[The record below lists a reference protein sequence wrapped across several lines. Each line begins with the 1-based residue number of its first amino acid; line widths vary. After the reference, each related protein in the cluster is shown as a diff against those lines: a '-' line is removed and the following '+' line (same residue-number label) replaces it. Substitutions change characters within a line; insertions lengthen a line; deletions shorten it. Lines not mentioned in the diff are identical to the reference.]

1 MVKATVESVEG
12 ADYFILNGIKR
23 PRAYEAIAVNLLNE
37 QQGVKIIPV
46 HRDEVLI
53 QETILFNEYQI
64 NGVVA
69 SSQDECI
76 SLLNEI
82 VFKKGGGNGAGV
94 ANSLIVPI
102 GYWTIYKNSINNNP
116 LNVSVLEPL
125 DVAIG
130 WVPDTQ
136 IFIPVGQY
144 LGGDIGDVENNWNTS
159 PMDFS

>member
-1 MVKATVESVEG
+1 MIKTEIQSVEG
-12 ADYFILNGIKR
+12 ADYFLLNGIKR
-23 PRAYEAIAVNLLNE
+23 PRTYEAIGVNLLE
-37 QQGVKIIPV
+37 GKQGIKLIPIQ
-46 HRDEVLI
+46 RDSITI
-53 QETILFNEYQI
+53 QETILYDEYSI
-64 NGVVA
+64 NGNIPG
-69 SSQDECI
+69 SQEECI

-102 GYWTIYKNSINNNP
+102 GYWTIYKNTVNNNP
-116 LNVSVLEPL
+116 LNASVLEPL

-130 WVPDTQ
+130 WIPDTQ

-144 LGGDIGDVENNWNTS
+144 LGGDIGDVENSWNTS